1 MKIWEGICNLVKLNV
16 EGLVR
21 ILILFFPVLGLVVF
35 AYDQTSAELLIEIG
49 GLSQAGGHLNMLATV
64 TRGLLAIPLFMLIL
78 AEAFW
83 AIGEEIVVCEH
94 ERVGWRMSFKAACS
108 LMIISILVVSFCRRG
123 NATPMDWLLHMI
135 QLVG

>member
-1 MKIWEGICNLVKLNV
+1 MKIWEGICNLVQLNV

-49 GLSQAGGHLNMLATV
+49 GLSQAGGHLNMLAAV

-83 AIGEEIVVCEH
+83 AIGEEIVICEH
-94 ERVGWRMSFKAACS
+94 ERVGWRKSLRAACS
-108 LMIISILVVSFCRRG
+108 LMIISILIVSFCRRG
-123 NATPMDWLLHMI
+123 NVTPMDWLLHMI

>member
-1 MKIWEGICNLVKLNV
+1 MCSLVKLNV

-21 ILILFFPVLGLVVF
+21 IVILFFPVLGLVLFVC
-35 AYDQTSAELLIEIG
+35 DRTPVELLIEIG
-49 GLSQAGGHLNMLATV
+49 GLSQAGGSLDMLATV

-78 AEAFW
+78 AEAFCS
-83 AIGEEIVVCEH
+83 ISEEIVMCEH
-94 ERVGWRMSFKAACS
+94 ERVGWRRSFRAVCN
-108 LMIISILVVSFCRRG
+108 LTIVLILVVSFIIRG

>member
-1 MKIWEGICNLVKLNV
+1 MFIPLV
-16 EGLVR
+16 
-21 ILILFFPVLGLVVF
+21 ILVVF
-35 AYDQTSAELLIEIG
+35 VYVKTPERLLIDTG
-49 GLSQAGGHLNMLATV
+49 ALSRGADDLDILSTV
-64 TRGLLAIPLFMLIL
+64 IRGLAAIPLFMLLL

-83 AIGEEIVVCEH
+83 AIGEEFVVCEH
-94 ERVGWRMSFKAACS
+94 ERVGWRNSFRAACS

>member
-21 ILILFFPVLGLVVF
+21 ILILFFLVLGLVVF

-83 AIGEEIVVCEH
+83 AIG
-94 ERVGWRMSFKAACS
+94 
-108 LMIISILVVSFCRRG
+108 
-123 NATPMDWLLHMI
+123 
-135 QLVG
+135 

>member
-1 MKIWEGICNLVKLNV
+1 MVKPNR
-16 EGLVR
+16 EGLTRTV
-21 ILILFFPVLGLVVF
+21 ILFIPLVILVVF
-35 AYDQTSAELLIEIG
+35 AYDQTSAQLLIDAG
-49 GLSQAGGHLNMLATV
+49 ALSQGADDLDILSTA
-64 TRGLLAIPLFMLIL
+64 TRGLAAIPLFMLLL

-83 AIGEEIVVCEH
+83 TIGEEIVVCEY
-94 ERVGWRMSFKAACS
+94 ERVGWRKSFRAACS

>member
-1 MKIWEGICNLVKLNV
+1 MVKPNR
-16 EGLVR
+16 EGLTRTV
-21 ILILFFPVLGLVVF
+21 ILFIPLVVLVVF
-35 AYDQTSAELLIEIG
+35 VYVKTPKQLLIDTG
-49 GLSQAGGHLNMLATV
+49 ALSQGADDLNMLATV
-64 TRGLLAIPLFMLIL
+64 TRGLLAIPLFMLIV

-94 ERVGWRMSFKAACS
+94 ERVGWRKSFRAACS

-135 QLVG
+135 QLVV